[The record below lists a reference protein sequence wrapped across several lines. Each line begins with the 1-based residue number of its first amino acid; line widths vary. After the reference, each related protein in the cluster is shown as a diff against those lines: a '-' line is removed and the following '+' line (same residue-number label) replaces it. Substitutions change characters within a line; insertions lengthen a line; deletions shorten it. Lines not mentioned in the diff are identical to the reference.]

1 MARHLH
7 VTINGNRGIITGLPE
22 EVLAQ
27 AEEVARIDEMLRA
40 GIRPSEPPLRRPP
53 ADARGDDAAAP
64 AQTRADFLDEARRII
79 TQDRNTTYGEPEDLF
94 AAIAMIWA
102 GLDLARGA
110 RPRGGADVA
119 LYMQGLKAARASA
132 NPGHPDS
139 WTDGIGYGACGG
151 EIAARD
157 AAGAGTEA
165 ERVAAN
171 VTSAR
176 AYANQL
182 GAGTYQPTPSAPTT
196 PPPPKPKG

>member
-1 MARHLH
+1 MTRHLH

-53 ADARGDDAAAP
+53 ADARDDDAPAAHP
-64 AQTRADFLDEARRII
+64 PTRADILDEARRIV
-79 TQDRNTTYGEPEDLF
+79 TQDRNRQYGEPEDLF

-157 AAGAGTEA
+157 AAGAKVEA
-165 ERVAAN
+165 DRVAHN
-171 VTSAR
+171 VECAQT
-176 AYANQL
+176 YANQT
-182 GAGTYQPTPSAPTT
+182 AGGGSDRWHLSTT
-196 PPPPKPKG
+196 PPPPKK

>member
-1 MARHLH
+1 MTRHLH

-40 GIRPSEPPLRRPP
+40 GIRPAEPPLRRPP
-53 ADARGDDAAAP
+53 ADARDDDAPAA
-64 AQTRADFLDEARRII
+64 AQTRADFLDEAGRII
-79 TQDRNTTYGEPEDLF
+79 TQDRNRQYGEPEDLF

-110 RPRGGADVA
+110 RPRGAADVA

-151 EIAARD
+151 EIAARE
-157 AAGAGTEA
+157 AAGAKAEA
-165 ERVAAN
+165 DRVAHN
-171 VTSAR
+171 VECAQT
-176 AYANQL
+176 YANQT
-182 GAGTYQPTPSAPTT
+182 AGGGSDRWHLSTT
-196 PPPPKPKG
+196 PPPPKK